1 MPMSTMQIFDRLKAI
16 TDVNI
21 ENFDVYSKESANTKI
36 TNMLY
41 FIKSVEPLLLRIKTD
56 LSKYLMSK

>member
-1 MPMSTMQIFDRLKAI
+1 MKAI

-21 ENFDVYSKESANTKI
+21 DGLDVYSKEGANSKI
-36 TNMLY
+36 TNLLY
-41 FIKSVEPLLLRIKTD
+41 FIKSIEPLLLRIKGD